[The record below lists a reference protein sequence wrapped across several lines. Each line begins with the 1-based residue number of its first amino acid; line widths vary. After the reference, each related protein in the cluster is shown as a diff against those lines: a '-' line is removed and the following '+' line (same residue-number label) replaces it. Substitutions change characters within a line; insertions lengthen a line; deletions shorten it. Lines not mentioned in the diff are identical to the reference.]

1 MSMKKHTSKHLNRLA
16 TLIAEKQRQIIEEW
30 KVLACKLPGAQHLDE
45 PLLLDHLPQLLHE
58 LSSSLTEAQSVSL
71 LEMRAHD
78 SAKEHGAVRFKL
90 GFDIEQVI
98 AEFGLLRDVIQ
109 QFAEAS
115 GVDISGEVN
124 RTVNR
129 VIDKAIAGSVQM
141 YVQQQAGEV
150 ERKRREYLSFL
161 VHDLKTPIAA
171 IATATHVIDQQL
183 ASEPRPYVVT
193 AKMVEI
199 LRCNTSGLNNRV
211 MEIINEESR
220 LLALATEAD
229 PLPLELNNIDLW
241 PIVERLKDDCQS
253 IAESQ
258 GNTIRNDVPDGLRI
272 CADPDLLIDLL
283 QNLLSNALKY
293 TKNGEIVIEGT
304 ENVDSVVVLV
314 RRSEEHTSEL

>member
-141 YVQQQAGEV
+141 YVQQQ
-150 ERKRREYLSFL
+150 
-161 VHDLKTPIAA
+161 I
-171 IATATHVIDQQL
+171 
-183 ASEPRPYVVT
+183 
-193 AKMVEI
+193 
-199 LRCNTSGLNNRV
+199 
-211 MEIINEESR
+211 
-220 LLALATEAD
+220 
-229 PLPLELNNIDLW
+229 
-241 PIVERLKDDCQS
+241 
-253 IAESQ
+253 
-258 GNTIRNDVPDGLRI
+258 
-272 CADPDLLIDLL
+272 
-283 QNLLSNALKY
+283 
-293 TKNGEIVIEGT
+293 
-304 ENVDSVVVLV
+304 
-314 RRSEEHTSEL
+314 